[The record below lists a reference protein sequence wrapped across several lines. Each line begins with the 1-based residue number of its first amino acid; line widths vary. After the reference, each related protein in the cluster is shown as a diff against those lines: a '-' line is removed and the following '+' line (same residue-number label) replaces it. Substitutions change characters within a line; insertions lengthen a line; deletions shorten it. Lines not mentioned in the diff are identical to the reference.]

1 MLTLAAM
8 HVLADTND
16 PYYTSLK
23 AGAYDKVKPQGFPC
37 DPVFSQGCQG
47 PHLSKSGLIAMALVI
62 TVVGLII
69 LGLAVYYLVLL
80 MRTAPT

>member
-16 PYYTSLK
+16 PYYTSVK

-37 DPVFSQGCQG
+37 DSVFSQGCQG
-47 PHLSKSGLIAMALVI
+47 PHLSKGGLIAVALAI

-69 LGLAVYYLVLL
+69 LGLTVYYLVLL
-80 MRTAPT
+80 TRKATT